1 MRTLIF
7 ETQGFVSFA
16 TWFEA
21 GFGINIL
28 EETMTGEEFGKKV
41 KDGLEK
47 FVKSSKDVFG
57 KAGEAVQNFSD
68 KSVVRIEKMQF
79 ESKREE
85 QYAKLGKLVADS
97 LEKNPDATPDFTGG
111 EIPAI
116 LSEIIRMTKEIE
128 VRKLVLE
135 SE

>member
-1 MRTLIF
+1 
-7 ETQGFVSFA
+7 
-16 TWFEA
+16 
-21 GFGINIL
+21 
-28 EETMTGEEFGKKV
+28 MTGEEFGKKV

-97 LEKNPDATPDFTGG
+97 LEKNPDATPDFSGA
-111 EIPAI
+111 EIASI
-116 LSEIIRMTKEIE
+116 LSEITRMTHEIE
-128 VRKLVLE
+128 ERKSILGTE
-135 SE
+135 

>member
-28 EETMTGEEFGKKV
+28 EEFGKKV

-111 EIPAI
+111 EIPTI